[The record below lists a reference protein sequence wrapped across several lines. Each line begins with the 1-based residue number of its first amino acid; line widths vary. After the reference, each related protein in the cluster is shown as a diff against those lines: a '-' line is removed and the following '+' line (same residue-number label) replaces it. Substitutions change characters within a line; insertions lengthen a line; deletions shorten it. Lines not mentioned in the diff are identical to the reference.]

1 MPQERVE
8 LPLPLPQLLLRLS
21 EVVGSFGLIHFT
33 VRTPSNS
40 PGTHEFHPLRNQWWC
55 FLLLGIALVVL
66 GLLCIIDPLVP
77 TLASVLVLG
86 FLLIAAGITQI
97 VSSFWAGK
105 WSGML
110 MHLLIGVLYVV
121 VGYMIV
127 DEPVINMV
135 LITKFIAIFLIV
147 SGAFRVISALV
158 MRFPDWGWALLNGGV
173 TLLLGIIINRQL
185 PEAALWVIGLFVGIE
200 MLFNGWAWVMLAL
213 NLRAV
218 AKKG

>member
-1 MPQERVE
+1 M
-8 LPLPLPQLLLRLS
+8 S
-21 EVVGSFGLIHFT
+21 T
-33 VRTPSNS
+33 VSTPSNS
-40 PGTHEFHPLRNQWWC
+40 SGTHELHPFRNHWWC

-66 GLLCIIDPLVP
+66 GSFCIVDPLVP

-86 FLLIAAGITQI
+86 YVLMAAGIIQI

-110 MHLLIGVLYVV
+110 IHMLIGVLYIV

-127 DEPVINMV
+127 DAPVVSMV

-147 SGAFRVISALV
+147 SGAFRIIAALV
-158 MRFPDWGWALLNGGV
+158 MRFQEWGWSLLNGGV

-185 PEAALWVIGLFVGIE
+185 PEAALWVIGLFIGIE
-200 MLFNGWAWVMLAL
+200 LLFNGWAWVMLAFG
-213 NLRAV
+213 LRAV
-218 AKKG
+218 AKQS

>member
-1 MPQERVE
+1 MSTVST
-8 LPLPLPQLLLRLS
+8 LPDS
-21 EVVGSFGLIHFT
+21 S
-33 VRTPSNS
+33 S
-40 PGTHEFHPLRNQWWC
+40 THELHSYRNQWWC

-66 GLLCIIDPLVP
+66 GSLCIIDPFVP
-77 TLASVLVLG
+77 TLASVIVLG
-86 FLLIAAGITQI
+86 FLLIAGGITQI

-121 VGYMIV
+121 VGYMII
-127 DEPVINMV
+127 DAPVINMV

-147 SGAFRVISALV
+147 SGAFRAISALV
-158 MRFPDWGWALLNGGV
+158 VRFPDWGWALLNGCI

-213 NLRAV
+213 DLRAV
-218 AKKG
+218 AKRS

>member
-1 MPQERVE
+1 M
-8 LPLPLPQLLLRLS
+8 S
-21 EVVGSFGLIHFT
+21 T
-33 VRTPSNS
+33 VSMPSNS
-40 PGTHEFHPLRNQWWC
+40 PGTHELHPLRDQWWC

-66 GLLCIIDPLVP
+66 GSLCIIDPLLP
-77 TLASVLVLG
+77 TIASVLVLG

-110 MHLLIGVLYVV
+110 IHLLIGVLYVV

-135 LITKFIAIFLIV
+135 LITKFIAVFLII
-147 SGAFRVISALV
+147 SGAFRMISAMV
-158 MRFPDWGWALLNGGV
+158 IRFPDWGWTLLNGGV

-213 NLRAV
+213 NLRIV
-218 AKKG
+218 AKNG

>member
-1 MPQERVE
+1 M
-8 LPLPLPQLLLRLS
+8 S
-21 EVVGSFGLIHFT
+21 T
-33 VRTPSNS
+33 VPPASNS
-40 PGTHEFHPLRNQWWC
+40 SGTHELHPLRNQWWY
-55 FLLLGIALVVL
+55 FLLLGIALVIL
-66 GLLCIIDPLVP
+66 GALCIIDPLVP
-77 TLASVLVLG
+77 TLASVFVLG
-86 FLLIAAGITQI
+86 FILMAAGITQI

-110 MHLLIGVLYVV
+110 MHMLIGVLYVV

-127 DEPVINMV
+127 DAPVINMV

-147 SGAFRVISALV
+147 SGAFRMISALIV
-158 MRFPDWGWALLNGGV
+158 RFPDWGWALLNGGV

-213 NLRAV
+213 DLRAV
-218 AKKG
+218 AKKTP

>member
-1 MPQERVE
+1 M
-8 LPLPLPQLLLRLS
+8 S
-21 EVVGSFGLIHFT
+21 T
-33 VRTPSNS
+33 VPAASNS
-40 PGTHEFHPLRNQWWC
+40 SGTHELHHHRNQWWC
-55 FLLLGIALVVL
+55 FLLLGIALVIL
-66 GLLCIIDPLVP
+66 GSLCIIDPFVP
-77 TLASVLVLG
+77 TVASVFVLG
-86 FLLIAAGITQI
+86 FILLVAGIAQI

-110 MHLLIGVLYVV
+110 MHMLIGVLYVV

-127 DEPVINMV
+127 DAPVINMV

-147 SGAFRVISALV
+147 SGAFRMISALV
-158 MRFPDWGWALLNGGV
+158 VRFPDWGWALLNGGV

-213 NLRAV
+213 DLRAV
-218 AKKG
+218 AKKTP